1 MKSWVLQHWKQRTQ
15 HKIKPPPIQSKQIP
29 PIHSNMAQV
38 HKSTHFMD
46 NSGMAQKQF
55 YYPPFTSRAQIDD
68 TESHEWSRHAFG
80 SVQHFT
86 EPVPRNGFRGL
97 SLECQRV
104 GSFFMSWLPKNYSP
118 KNNQNNCNTI
128 FHRHNKIWPEFLLSL
143 NHPTKSA
150 TNHTIQT
157 IYNPSIRQ
165 LLEDLNCLFQ
175 NLMAFN
181 FKKKFDGFD
190 SDGWIK
196 KAEKYF
202 ELIGVPNEE
211 RVKVAVMYIKGR
223 AGFWWRY

>member
-1 MKSWVLQHWKQRTQ
+1 MILSHMNGLDMLLVQFNTLLNRY
-15 HKIKPPPIQSKQIP
+15 PE
-29 PIHSNMAQV
+29 
-38 HKSTHFMD
+38 MD
-46 NSGMAQKQF
+46 
-55 YYPPFTSRAQIDD
+55 
-68 TESHEWSRHAFG
+68 
-80 SVQHFT
+80 
-86 EPVPRNGFRGL
+86 
-97 SLECQRV
+97 LEDCPWNAKDLGV
-104 GSFFMSWLPKNYSP
+104 FFMSWLPKNYSP

-150 TNHTIQT
+150 THHTIQT